1 MMDLIFTGVFRR
13 DVGDSV
19 IESAHVGASSSL
31 ALLRAIDQTVD
42 SLAALESKAR
52 GDCGQVML
60 MVTAIQNRNTDCVLD
75 PDGILEVS
83 ILKAVKVCEKIGEL
97 LKLKHSLADKSL
109 NGGHREDVC
118 ESYDAAMV
126 AVENLKAAFEISV
139 VEIKAHDLEFSTFE
153 GPFDSVAEML
163 ADLK

>member
-1 MMDLIFTGVFRR
+1 MMMSSVFTGVFRR

-42 SLAALESKAR
+42 SLAALESKAK
-52 GDCGQVML
+52 GDRGQVML
-60 MVTAIQNRNTDCVLD
+60 MVSAIQNRNTDCVLD

-97 LKLKHSLADKSL
+97 LKRAHADISL
-109 NGGHREDVC
+109 NGEHRGDVC
-118 ESYDAAMV
+118 GSYDAAMI
-126 AVENLKAAFEISV
+126 AVEDLRAAFETSV